1 MSAAPCDPP
10 LVEETSSSPPVSEES
25 EVDRTD
31 HGGIKKV
38 CFKVSE
44 DEQEDSG
51 HDTMSYR
58 DSYRCV
64 RSQVT
69 RQLRLLT
76 CGKVKTAPFPKMQ
89 VHQSMGLTV
98 CVWWGGG
105 AEPGASGPLGEHSRI
120 PSWLPCLE
128 LRPLSLADGHHPFC
142 VTPYVYRLDESLW
155 CVGLL

>member
-1 MSAAPCDPP
+1 M
-10 LVEETSSSPPVSEES
+10 
-25 EVDRTD
+25 DRTD

-64 RSQVT
+64 WPQVT
-69 RQLRLLT
+69 RQRSLLT
-76 CGKVKTAPFPKMQ
+76 CGKVKTVPFPEMQ

-98 CVWWGGG
+98 CVWWSGG
-105 AEPGASGPLGEHSRI
+105 AEPGPS
-120 PSWLPCLE
+120 PSW
-128 LRPLSLADGHHPFC
+128 RTFQNASSASLI
-142 VTPYVYRLDESLW
+142 
-155 CVGLL
+155 